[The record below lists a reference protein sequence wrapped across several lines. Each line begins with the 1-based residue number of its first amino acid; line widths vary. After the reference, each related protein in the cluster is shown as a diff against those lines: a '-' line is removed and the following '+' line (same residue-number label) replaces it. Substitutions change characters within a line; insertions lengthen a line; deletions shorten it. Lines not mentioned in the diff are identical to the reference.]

1 MQFVLKSLKI
11 SCSKVGLQNFPHSF
25 SLAQHG
31 LILFQQDQFIDMNID
46 LLFSE
51 WVYQFY
57 FLKDVAE
64 IFSGRV
70 FSGILVASIGI
81 YFFKIKKF
89 KIFLFICLATG
100 FGDLTG
106 NILKE
111 LLSDTRPCYGYS
123 EIFMEKGLILKEC
136 GSQTTR
142 MPSNHAINFFL
153 FSTLLHLTIK
163 NKYISSIYFI
173 SSALVALSRVF
184 LIKHLLSQVIIGA
197 FIGIFLGIFFYSL
210 FYRWIKT

>member
-1 MQFVLKSLKI
+1 MQFVLKYLKI
-11 SCSKVGLQNFPHSF
+11 FCSKVGLQNLLHFF

-106 NILKE
+106 NILKD
-111 LLSDTRPCYGYS
+111 LFAQPRPCYSYIQNFPMIAQCGP
-123 EIFMEKGLILKEC
+123 ELTGL
-136 GSQTTR
+136 
-142 MPSNHAINFFL
+142 PSNHALNFFM
-153 FSTLLHLTIK
+153 FSTLVHLFLKNRFVSTIFFGF
-163 NKYISSIYFI
+163 S
-173 SSALVALSRVF
+173 
-184 LIKHLLSQVIIGA
+184 
-197 FIGIFLGIFFYSL
+197 FLGLSSVI
-210 FYRWIKT
+210 

>member
-1 MQFVLKSLKI
+1 MNLDVEFSVWFAQFQYLD
-11 SCSKVGLQNFPHSF
+11 SF
-25 SLAQHG
+25 
-31 LILFQQDQFIDMNID
+31 
-46 LLFSE
+46 FS
-51 WVYQFY
+51 
-57 FLKDVAE
+57 FLSTRWFAA
-64 IFSGRV
+64 
-70 FSGILVASIGI
+70 ILVLLAGI
-81 YFFKIKKF
+81 YFYHIRKF
-89 KIFLFICLATG
+89 KIFIFICITTS

-106 NILKE
+106 NFLKE

-136 GSQTTR
+136 GSQTTG

-173 SSALVALSRVF
+173 SSVLVALSRVF

-197 FIGIFLGIFFYSL
+197 FIGIFLGIFFYNL

>member
-1 MQFVLKSLKI
+1 MQFVLKYLKI
-11 SCSKVGLQNFPHSF
+11 SCSKVGLQNLPHSF

-57 FLKDVAE
+57 FLKDIAE
-64 IFSGRV
+64 VFSGRV
-70 FSGILVASIGI
+70 FSGILVTSIGI

-106 NILKE
+106 NILKDFF
-111 LLSDTRPCYGYS
+111 SQPRPCFNYYENFS
-123 EIFMEKGLILKEC
+123 MIEKC
-136 GSQTTR
+136 GSDLTG
-142 MPSNHAINFFL
+142 MPSNHTLNFFL
-153 FSTLLHLTIK
+153 FSTLVHLFLRQPS
-163 NKYISSIYFI
+163 ISFI
-173 SSALVALSRVF
+173 FFASSVLVALSRVL
-184 LIKHLLSQVIIGA
+184 LIKHLLSQVIIGGL
-197 FIGIFLGIFFYSL
+197 IGIVMAKIFFEAYVKWKKS
-210 FYRWIKT
+210 